1 MDGLVWLAIAC
12 IFIMVIV
19 RFRHTKRKS
28 KVHMDKAAKIQAEL
42 KRLRD
47 KRNE

>member
-1 MDGLVWLAIAC
+1 MDGFVWLAIAC
-12 IFIMVIV
+12 IVIIVLV
-19 RFRHTKRKS
+19 RFRHTKRKT
-28 KVHMDKAAKIQAEL
+28 KVHMDKAAKIQSEL